1 MMPMADTAKRTVMK
15 AAAFMAASAGS
26 RRPVVYVL
34 LSSSSVT
41 DSCSTEEFTIL
52 RNDIEMRDGTKLF
65 LQSIFG
71 MVCIPCIIAP
81 VLLFIWYRFI
91 QPIVLKFWNPWEKKE
106 IRMDAAG
113 DARQDDSTK

>member
-1 MMPMADTAKRTVMK
+1 
-15 AAAFMAASAGS
+15 
-26 RRPVVYVL
+26 
-34 LSSSSVT
+34 
-41 DSCSTEEFTIL
+41 
-52 RNDIEMRDGTKLF
+52 
-65 LQSIFG
+65 

-113 DARQDDSTK
+113 DAPRDDSAKLVTDSTVGNATDQQQQQAASTEDKKTN